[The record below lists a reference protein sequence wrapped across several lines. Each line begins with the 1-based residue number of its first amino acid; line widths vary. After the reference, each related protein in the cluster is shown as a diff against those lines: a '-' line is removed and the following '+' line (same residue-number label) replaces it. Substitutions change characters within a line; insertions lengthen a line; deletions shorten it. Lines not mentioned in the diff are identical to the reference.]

1 MRARIALLTAL
12 MLLAA
17 PAAAFA
23 TPVVI
28 SKLKWSRRWA
38 RTGKNVVATYRAG
51 GNTTL
56 SFAIVNAAGVPV
68 RDLGDNVPVGAGL
81 HAVDWDGYADDTT
94 AVPDGDY
101 RIVLTATDPNGI
113 TGTTAATITID
124 DHGPRIHFKRLRIKR
139 NGHLVIAVTDPTSGM
154 NSATLLVDGRI
165 ITRSHALVTR
175 FSYEPRGGW
184 ARGAHTVTVLARDRT
199 YNFSQLTRTITVR

>member
-1 MRARIALLTAL
+1 MRARIGLLTAL
-12 MLLAA
+12 LLLAA

-51 GNTTL
+51 GDTTL
-56 SFAIVNAAGVPV
+56 SFAIVNASGVPI
-68 RDLGDNVPVGAGL
+68 RDVGDNVPVGAGL

-101 RIVLTATDPNGI
+101 RIVLTSTDPNGI
-113 TGTTAATITID
+113 TGTTAAPITID
-124 DHGPRIHFKRLRIKR
+124 DHGPRIHFKRLRLKR
-139 NGHLVIAVTDPTSGM
+139 NGHVVINVADPTSGVLT
-154 NSATLLVDGRI
+154 ATLLVDGRL
-165 ITRSHALVTR
+165 ITRARATT
-175 FSYEPRGGW
+175 FSYAPPGRWGRG
-184 ARGAHTVTVLARDRT
+184 RHTVPVP
-199 YNFSQLTRTITVR
+199 

>member
-1 MRARIALLTAL
+1 MDPTPGRVDHRMRARIALLTASL
-12 MLLAA
+12 LLAP
-17 PAAAFA
+17 PAAALA
-23 TPVVI
+23 TPVAI

-38 RTGKNVVATYRAG
+38 RTGKNVVATYRAA

-68 RDLGDNVPVGAGL
+68 RDLGDDLPVGAGL

-113 TGTTAATITID
+113 TGPTTATITID
-124 DHGPRIHFKRLRIKR
+124 NHGPR
-139 NGHLVIAVTDPTSGM
+139 
-154 NSATLLVDGRI
+154 
-165 ITRSHALVTR
+165 
-175 FSYEPRGGW
+175 
-184 ARGAHTVTVLARDRT
+184 
-199 YNFSQLTRTITVR
+199 SQF